1 MTNRGS
7 ISDWSGNGA
16 GFFYPRGSG
25 IPIGK
30 LAGLILGGTV
40 EGDVRVALPWECCDF
55 HPGPIEDG
63 SAVPFEPR
71 FKNYVIR
78 RDGLLDFD
86 WAHWPTDLG
95 APTDPNGAPL
105 LLGDQTV
112 WSLHNDAPAPWE
124 PPPYSSRA
132 PLGVEV
138 RQTTWAMSIPGAA
151 GDAAYQR
158 FRILNSSS
166 HEIRDLYAALY
177 LDPVTYDLGDMSPI
191 PTAGSWRRTRR
202 TFSHTRTAA
211 SSRCP
216 TQSESCC

>member
-1 MTNRGS
+1 MTTCVDIPGEITARLDAGRLEALVTNRGS

-112 WSLHNDAPAPWE
+112 WSL
-124 PPPYSSRA
+124 
-132 PLGVEV
+132 
-138 RQTTWAMSIPGAA
+138 TTMRPRPGN
-151 GDAAYQR
+151 
-158 FRILNSSS
+158 L
-166 HEIRDLYAALY
+166 
-177 LDPVTYDLGDMSPI
+177 
-191 PTAGSWRRTRR
+191 RRTR
-202 TFSHTRTAA
+202 AA
-211 SSRCP
+211 PARRGGSPDHLGHVDPPERP
-216 TQSESCC
+216 GTPPIRGFGF